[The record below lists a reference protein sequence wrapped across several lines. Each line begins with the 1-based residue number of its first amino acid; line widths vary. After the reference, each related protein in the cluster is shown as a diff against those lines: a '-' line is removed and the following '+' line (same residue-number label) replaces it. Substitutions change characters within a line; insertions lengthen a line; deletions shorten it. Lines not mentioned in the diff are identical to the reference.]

1 MKGLLWCAV
10 VAVLIAPAASQ
21 AQGGRRAELGT
32 KLLAIVQKDAQP
44 NSGTYSVIG
53 TATLGSQTKVYIQQ
67 EFDISGK
74 KRHVNS
80 EYTCTALDEEAGWM
94 CTNMATPQGLILV
107 K

>member
-1 MKGLLWCAV
+1 MQRLLWCAAA
-10 VAVLIAPAASQ
+10 VALIVPSVTQ
-21 AQGGRRAELGT
+21 AQSPRRAELAP

-53 TATLGSQTKVYIQQ
+53 TATVGSQTKVYIQQ

-80 EYTCTALDEEAGWM
+80 EYTCTSLDDEAGWM
-94 CTNMATPQGLILV
+94 CTNASVPQGLVLV